1 MAEYIF
7 TINGKDYKVNVKS
20 IEKDIAEIELN
31 GKDFNVN
38 IKQLGVST
46 VKKKKRPA
54 RKQTVEKS
62 TQTKPA
68 GIKGVPAPLPGV
80 ILDVKVSVGDEVSEG
95 QDILIMEA
103 MKMENSIQSP
113 YSGTVKSIK
122 VKRDDSVQEGDI
134 LMEIGS

>member
-7 TINGKDYKVNVKS
+7 TINGKDYKVNVKN

-31 GKDFNVN
+31 DKAFNVN
-38 IKQLGVST
+38 IKQLGTSIVR
-46 VKKKKRPA
+46 KNRPA
-54 RKQTVEKS
+54 RKQTVQKHTETAPK
-62 TQTKPA
+62 
-68 GIKGVPAPLPGV
+68 GINGVPAPLPGV
-80 ILDVKVSVGDEVSEG
+80 ILDVKVSVGDEISEG

-113 YSGTVKSIK
+113 YAGTVKSIK
-122 VKRDDSVQEGDI
+122 VKRDDSVQEGEI

>member
-7 TINGKDYKVNVKS
+7 TINGKDYKVNVKN
-20 IEKDIAEIELN
+20 IEKNIAEIELN
-31 GKDFNVN
+31 GKEFNVN

-54 RKQTVEKS
+54 KQQSVETS
-62 TQTKPA
+62 TGKKPA
-68 GIKGVPAPLPGV
+68 GTKGVPAPLPGV

-113 YSGTVKSIK
+113 YHGTVKSIK
-122 VKRDDSVQEGDI
+122 VRRDDSVQEGDI